1 MSFGKGNL
9 NLYLDVTSYLKA
21 LTNDTYNRVNPTEG
35 LIDWGTG
42 VERMYSDAKVDH
54 KHFDTQINWKNL
66 KKQ

>member
-1 MSFGKGNL
+1 M
-9 NLYLDVTSYLKA
+9 
-21 LTNDTYNRVNPTEG
+21 TNDTYNRVNPSEG

-66 KKQ
+66 KKQQLLLINNIVWFSENKT